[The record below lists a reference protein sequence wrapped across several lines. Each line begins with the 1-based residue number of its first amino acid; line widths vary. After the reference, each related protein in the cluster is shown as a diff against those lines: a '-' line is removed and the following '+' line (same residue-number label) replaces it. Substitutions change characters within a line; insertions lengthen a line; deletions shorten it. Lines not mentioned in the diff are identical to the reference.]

1 MAERRMFS
9 KRIVN
14 SARFIQMPPSTQALY
29 FHLGLNADDD
39 GVVEAFNIMRLIG
52 ATEDELKILSS
63 KGLVTVLNNDLVT
76 YVNDWRENN
85 SIRPD
90 RKVNSIYKDL
100 LVKIIPEI
108 ELVEPKKR
116 ADTKKTTGQ
125 PMDVQ
130 RTTNGR
136 LRLGK
141 DSIGK
146 DSIGKD
152 KTSTLED
159 EFETLSQESH
169 NEVVGG
175 YRKLVKIFEEN
186 SFGLVS
192 PIVAEKINA
201 ELKDFVQAG
210 SSIDEA
216 TNVIKKAMEIA
227 TLNGA
232 NNISY
237 VFAITKK
244 WYQHNL
250 FTLSDVEAFENQQAT
265 NKQNYYKRSQK
276 IIEPI
281 LPSMKKE
288 NGGAW

>member
-146 DSIGKD
+146 D
-152 KTSTLED
+152 KTTTLED
-159 EFETLSQESH
+159 EFETLSQESR
-169 NEVVGG
+169 NSEVVGG
-175 YRKLVKIFEEN
+175 YQKLVKIFEEN
-186 SFGLVS
+186 SFGLIS
-192 PIVAEKINA
+192 PIVAEKISA
-201 ELKDFVQAG
+201 ELQDFIKESG
-210 SSIDEA
+210 SIDEA
-216 TNVIKKAMEIA
+216 TNIIKKAMEIA

-250 FTLSDVEAFENQQAT
+250 FTLSDVEAFEA
-265 NKQNYYKRSQK
+265 
-276 IIEPI
+276 E
-281 LPSMKKE
+281 LKKNSFSGGYRQPE
-288 NGGAW
+288 KKKLKNGGYGTR

>member
-152 KTSTLED
+152 NLKQ
-159 EFETLSQESH
+159 EFEELTQKNN

-175 YRKLVKIFEEN
+175 YQKLVRLFEEN
-186 SFGLVS
+186 KFGLVS
-192 PIVAEKINA
+192 PLVSQKISK
-201 ELKDFVQAG
+201 ELEDFMRAG
-210 SSIDEA
+210 SSVHDGVAI
-216 TNVIKKAMEIA
+216 IGKGMEIA
-227 TLNGA
+227 ALNGA

-237 VFAITKK
+237 VLAVTKK

-250 FTLSDVEAFENQQAT
+250 FTLKDVEAFEAQQT
-265 NKQNYYKRSQK
+265 SKKRSYNKRQVV
-276 IIEPI
+276 EPK
-281 LPSMKKE
+281 LASVE
-288 NGGAW
+288 NKNEVTW